1 MGMIPFVLLLL
12 HAIRQGATLHC
23 HDRQYGWL
31 WLNVLTIM
39 ILVMNLT
46 ESIFFAQND
55 TIFILFT
62 AAIIMFSLYAPV
74 VSASRSPSWQ
84 APSRGLASGLQIS

>member
-1 MGMIPFVLLLL
+1 MGMVPFVLLLL
-12 HAIRQGATLHC
+12 HAIRQGAVLQC
-23 HDRQYGWL
+23 HDPQYGWL

-62 AAIIMFSLYAPV
+62 TAIIMFSLYAPV
-74 VSASRSPSWQ
+74 VSISRSPHRQ
-84 APSRGLASGLQIS
+84 GPSRGLTSGLQTS

>member
-1 MGMIPFVLLLL
+1 
-12 HAIRQGATLHC
+12 
-23 HDRQYGWL
+23 
-31 WLNVLTIM
+31 M

-46 ESIFFAQND
+46 ESIFFTQND
-55 TIFILFT
+55 AIFILFT

-74 VSASRSPSWQ
+74 VSISRAPPWQ